1 MKTLFKLSEK
11 VGLVPTVIGVLV
23 WLACGRV
30 ATIAIV
36 DALWQYPR
44 LAFAFVMAV
53 IVVTAV
59 GGLIGYWLV
68 ADRID
73 FWRLGYQ
80 VKWLGANNWV
90 YEERS
95 ATSEERILPYLLEAH
110 GRGYPAPCTL
120 RIPSQVDWESEAPPW
135 ARGRRSEIAERIAN
149 CHGAMNGGDVQ
160 ILN

>member
-23 WLACGRV
+23 WLACGTV
-30 ATIAIV
+30 TTIAIV
-36 DALWQYPR
+36 DTLWQYPR

-53 IVVTAV
+53 IVVTAF

-135 ARGRRSEIAERIAN
+135 ARGRRSEIAVRIAN

>member
-11 VGLVPTVIGVLV
+11 VGLAPTVIGALV
-23 WLACGRV
+23 WLACGTV

-36 DALWQYPR
+36 DTLWPYPR
-44 LAFAFVMAV
+44 LAFAFAMAV
-53 IVVTAV
+53 IVVT
-59 GGLIGYWLV
+59 G
-68 ADRID
+68 
-73 FWRLGYQ
+73 
-80 VKWLGANNWV
+80 
-90 YEERS
+90 S
-95 ATSEERILPYLLEAH
+95 